1 MTALRVKRVACHTAF
16 ELGGRCRGVPAVRS
30 QLADPVQK
38 VRHER
43 GQPPTEWPRKNL
55 QTEVVDNIEQAMGL
69 DRKIGLEDLLWAK
82 LIIDSRGFNL
92 EYRFRRQIRGVYH

>member
-1 MTALRVKRVACHTAF
+1 MRF

-30 QLADPVQK
+30 QLAEPVQK

-55 QTEVVDNIEQAMGL
+55 QTEVVDMQHLRRVYAWGNGREL
-69 DRKIGLEDLLWAK
+69 DPRNVMWATIG
-82 LIIDSRGFNL
+82 ID
-92 EYRFRRQIRGVYH
+92 GVLPTTVSLPRPP